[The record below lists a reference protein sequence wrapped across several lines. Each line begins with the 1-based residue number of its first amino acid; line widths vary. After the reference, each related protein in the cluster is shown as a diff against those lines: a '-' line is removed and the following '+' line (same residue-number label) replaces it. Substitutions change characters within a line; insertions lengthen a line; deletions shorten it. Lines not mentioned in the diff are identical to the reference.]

1 LIDPLDKYNKKKVT
15 TGMTKVVKY
24 MQEIFVIKV
33 KENRANISDSI
44 KVEEGEIFSGKQAVE
59 LG

>member
-1 LIDPLDKYNKKKVT
+1 
-15 TGMTKVVKY
+15 MTKVVKY
-24 MQEIFVIKV
+24 MQEIFVKKV